1 MSTIEKKTFRI
12 QYLNVHAKPNFQLYY
27 GYVISRISEAKI
39 ALLIHILLGDNK
51 INEIMKK
58 LKNKQVSI
66 AHSFAGNELRKAG

>member
-1 MSTIEKKTFRI
+1 MAMLFLVFLK
-12 QYLNVHAKPNFQLYY
+12 Q
-27 GYVISRISEAKI
+27 KI